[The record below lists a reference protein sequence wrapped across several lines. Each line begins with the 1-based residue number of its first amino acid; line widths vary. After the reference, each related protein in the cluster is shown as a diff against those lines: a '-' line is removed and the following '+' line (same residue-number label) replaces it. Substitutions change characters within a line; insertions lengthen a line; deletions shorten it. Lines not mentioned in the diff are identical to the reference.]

1 MILIKDIGIKILGD
15 KNKYTVRFG
24 IFKCEYCN
32 NIVERR
38 YSNGKRD
45 KSCGCQKNMLSSLG
59 NTKHGDSNKNA
70 YYYNLFRIWSKM
82 RDRCNRTSNQDYKYY
97 GGKGIKLEP
106 IWDEY
111 INFKE
116 WSLKNG
122 YIRYRNLQ
130 IDRIDGDK
138 NYGSDNC
145 RWVTPKVNQ
154 RNRKIV
160 ILNEEKV
167 SKIKKFFKLGL
178 SNVFIASLNGTSY
191 SAISDIKINKTWKD
205 VI

>member
-1 MILIKDIGIKILGD
+1 MEKVIKID
-15 KNKYTVRFG
+15 
-24 IFKCEYCN
+24 
-32 NIVERR
+32 
-38 YSNGKRD
+38 
-45 KSCGCQKNMLSSLG
+45 
-59 NTKHGDSNKNA
+59 
-70 YYYNLFRIWSKM
+70 
-82 RDRCNRTSNQDYKYY
+82 
-97 GGKGIKLEP
+97 P
-106 IWDEY
+106 IWDDY

-138 NYGSDNC
+138 NYGPDNC

-178 SNVFIASLNGTSY
+178 SNVFIASLYGTSY
-191 SAISDIKINKTWKD
+191 TTISNIKSDKIWND

>member
-1 MILIKDIGIKILGD
+1 MILIKNLGYRDIGKKD
-15 KNKYTVRFG
+15 KVGFG
-24 IFKCEYCN
+24 LYKCPYCN

-45 KSCGCQKNMLSSLG
+45 KSCGCQKNILSSLS

-70 YYYNLFRIWSKM
+70 YHHNLFRTWSKM
-82 RDRCNRTSNQDYKYY
+82 RDRCNRVSNQDYKYY
-97 GGKGIKLEP
+97 GAKGIKLEP

-138 NYGSDNC
+138 NYGPDNC

-178 SNVFIASLNGTSY
+178 SNLFIASLYGTGY
-191 SAISDIKINKTWKD
+191 NAILNIKNNKTWKD
-205 VI
+205 II